1 METSKKQNSRQ
12 QYASDFKEE
21 IIRMLN
27 SGKKVQ
33 ELSKTFGIGEN
44 VLYNWKMKSKT
55 KVKTNEEQSS
65 FSLNLIS
72 ENEKLLE
79 FYVSIYPDVDNRTS
93 RFFISELKKCINN
106 KKSDIID
113 INKVNFITY
122 KGIGVN
128 DFLEYKYEITSFDK
142 IIEFNGNYVI
152 KFIAKPI
159 INGED
164 ILTKY
169 KQSELDLKYKNKVK
183 K

>member
-72 ENEKLLE
+72 ENEKLKKENARLTDE
-79 FYVSIYPDVDNRTS
+79 RDI
-93 RFFISELKKCINN
+93 LKKALGL
-106 KKSDIID
+106 
-113 INKVNFITY
+113 FIR
-122 KGIGVN
+122 
-128 DFLEYKYEITSFDK
+128 S
-142 IIEFNGNYVI
+142 
-152 KFIAKPI
+152 
-159 INGED
+159 
-164 ILTKY
+164 
-169 KQSELDLKYKNKVK
+169 S
-183 K
+183 

>member
-65 FSLNLIS
+65 FSFNLIS
-72 ENEKLLE
+72 ENEKLKKENARLTDE
-79 FYVSIYPDVDNRTS
+79 RDI
-93 RFFISELKKCINN
+93 LKKALGLF
-106 KKSDIID
+106 SR
-113 INKVNFITY
+113 
-122 KGIGVN
+122 
-128 DFLEYKYEITSFDK
+128 S
-142 IIEFNGNYVI
+142 
-152 KFIAKPI
+152 
-159 INGED
+159 
-164 ILTKY
+164 
-169 KQSELDLKYKNKVK
+169 S
-183 K
+183 

>member
-1 METSKKQNSRQ
+1 MQEMETSKKQNSRQ

-72 ENEKLLE
+72 ENEKLKKENARLTDE
-79 FYVSIYPDVDNRTS
+79 RDI
-93 RFFISELKKCINN
+93 LKKALGL
-106 KKSDIID
+106 
-113 INKVNFITY
+113 FIR
-122 KGIGVN
+122 
-128 DFLEYKYEITSFDK
+128 S
-142 IIEFNGNYVI
+142 
-152 KFIAKPI
+152 
-159 INGED
+159 
-164 ILTKY
+164 
-169 KQSELDLKYKNKVK
+169 S
-183 K
+183 

>member
-72 ENEKLLE
+72 ENEKLKKENARLTDE
-79 FYVSIYPDVDNRTS
+79 RDI
-93 RFFISELKKCINN
+93 LKKALGLF
-106 KKSDIID
+106 SR
-113 INKVNFITY
+113 
-122 KGIGVN
+122 
-128 DFLEYKYEITSFDK
+128 S
-142 IIEFNGNYVI
+142 
-152 KFIAKPI
+152 
-159 INGED
+159 
-164 ILTKY
+164 
-169 KQSELDLKYKNKVK
+169 S
-183 K
+183 